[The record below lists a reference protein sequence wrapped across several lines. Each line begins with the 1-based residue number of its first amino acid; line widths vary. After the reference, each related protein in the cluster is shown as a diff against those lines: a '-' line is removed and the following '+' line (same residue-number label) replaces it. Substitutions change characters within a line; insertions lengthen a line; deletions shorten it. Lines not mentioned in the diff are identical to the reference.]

1 MIFDSYLLF
10 RRGRRSHRADTPYT
24 DSPNIPQL
32 CHIWQPVIGRKRP
45 FSCYA
50 RVVKSPPS
58 YHEIV
63 FLDGAYLPGKEARI
77 SIFDRGFLL
86 SDGVFETLHIERG
99 TPLHLREHLDRLRR
113 SAAALS
119 ITVPWS
125 DWDLTQT
132 IRRLLQRNGL
142 LSCAAPEA
150 ALRITLTR
158 GVAVNAV
165 PTLLM
170 TLRRLV
176 EGHTAKREDG
186 VRLFGL
192 NQLGRQAHLA
202 QHKTLSY
209 LSSALGRL
217 KLADLTDDPRSEG
230 LFVTDA
236 GVVLEGTASNIFILL
251 GNELITAPVKSGVL
265 KGIARAVVLD
275 LASVNDAIQ
284 SITERTFDVTE
295 LRRADEV
302 FITASTLHISAGV
315 SFDGVAIG
323 RGVRGGVYRQLRQAY
338 DIRVNREVDAW
349 HHSG

>member
-1 MIFDSYLLF
+1 M
-10 RRGRRSHRADTPYT
+10 T
-24 DSPNIPQL
+24 DPTSPDPANIPQR
-32 CHIWQPVIGRKRP
+32 CHIWQPVIARKRP

-58 YHEIV
+58 YHEFV

-99 TPLHLREHLDRLRR
+99 SPLHLREHLDRLRR

-125 DWDLTQT
+125 DVELTRI
-132 IRRLLQRNGL
+132 IRRLLERNRL
-142 LSCAAPEA
+142 MTRSAPEA

-158 GVAVNAV
+158 GVAVNAL

-170 TLRRLV
+170 TLRRLP
-176 EGHTAKREDG
+176 EGHTAKRRDG

-192 NQLGRQAHLA
+192 AQLGRQAHLA

-209 LSSALGRL
+209 LSSTLGRL
-217 KLADLTDDPRSEG
+217 RLTDLTDDPRSEG
-230 LFVTDA
+230 LFVTED
-236 GVVLEGTASNIFILL
+236 GVVLEGTASNIFILM
-251 GNELITAPVKSGVL
+251 GDELITAPVKSGVL
-265 KGIARAVVLD
+265 KGIARAIVLE
-275 LASVNDAIQ
+275 LASRNDAIQ
-284 SITERTFDVTE
+284 LVTERTFDVNE

-315 SFDGVAIG
+315 SFDGVAVG
-323 RGVRGGVYRQLRQAY
+323 RGTTGDVYRQLKLAY
-338 DIRVNREVDAW
+338 DTRVTREVDAW
-349 HHSG
+349 HSSE